1 MAKVI
6 EGLKYTEEHEWV
18 SIEGNIVTIG
28 ITDFAQ
34 ASLGDIVFVELPE
47 DGEELDAGASF
58 GVVESIKSV
67 SDLYSPIKGTVL
79 EKNTTV
85 EQSPESLNE
94 DAFNGWL
101 IKVECSDLSV
111 VDALMDSVAYQSY
124 CEANSYNCLI
134 FGV

>member
-124 CEANSYNCLI
+124 CEANS
-134 FGV
+134 